1 MNVFVTGGTG
11 LVGSH
16 VIKLLCDRGHAVR
29 AMVRDAPG
37 QQAVEDLGA
46 KAVRG
51 SVENPG
57 AWSHAA
63 GMDAVVHSAAIITRR
78 QRWTTYRA
86 FNISGASN
94 AARTA
99 AELGIRLVHISS
111 VAVYGRGVRSATKK
125 IDEDAEFADL
135 PVTDF
140 YARSKRRAEE
150 TIAAVVQETGL
161 SSISLRPCVIYGERD
176 RTFLPHV
183 VRILAGGYAPLIG
196 PGSNSLSVVYA
207 GNVADAVLAALEHS
221 EVSGPINVTNDG
233 EITQRE
239 FLTAVGAA
247 MGKQVR
253 LVRIPIPVAYLFAAS
268 RNRIRRVLAPKKYP
282 GFGASAVRFLSDDN
296 PYTSE
301 RARKELDWQPTT
313 PPKEAIQRSIRWFM
327 RSR

>member
-1 MNVFVTGGTG
+1 
-11 LVGSH
+11 
-16 VIKLLCDRGHAVR
+16 
-29 AMVRDAPG
+29 
-37 QQAVEDLGA
+37 
-46 KAVRG
+46 
-51 SVENPG
+51 
-57 AWSHAA
+57 
-63 GMDAVVHSAAIITRR
+63 MDAVVHSAAIITRR
-78 QRWTTYRA
+78 QRWSTYQA
-86 FNISGASN
+86 CNINGASN

-99 AELGIRLVHISS
+99 AELDIRLVHISS
-111 VAVYGRGVRSATKK
+111 VAVYGRDVRSAANK
-125 IDEDAEFADL
+125 IDEHTKFADL
-135 PVTDF
+135 PETDF

-150 TIAAVVQETGL
+150 TIAAVASETRL
-161 SSISLRPCVIYGERD
+161 SSICLRPCVIYGERD

-183 VRILAGGYAPLIG
+183 ARILARGYAPLIG

-207 GNVADAVLAALEHS
+207 GNVADAVLAALENS
-221 EVSGPINVTNDG
+221 EVTGPINVTNDG

-301 RARKELDWQPTT
+301 RARKELDWLPTT
-313 PPKEAIQRSIRWFM
+313 PPKEAVRRSIHWFM
-327 RSR
+327 QSR